1 MSDIETPSYRFFN
14 ASSKTSFIE
23 TSSSPS
29 HASLI
34 NAASLSILSGTSDPS
49 AFVILISGLF
59 GISISGVSFFL
70 S

>member
-1 MSDIETPSYRFFN
+1 MSAIDTPSYRFFS

-29 HASLI
+29 HASLMS
-34 NAASLSILSGTSDPS
+34 AATLSISKGSNVPS
-49 AFVILISGLF
+49 VLVIFISSRF
-59 GISISGVSFFL
+59 GISITGASFFL